1 MDPEYGVRAGV
12 GRRRARAAG
21 WRLPARLTYN
31 TPKCALPRIDSRAGA
46 AAAKRLQSGCEAA
59 AKRLRSGRKAPAGAG
74 AARQAT
80 AATLLRD
87 GASSGTS
94 NTS

>member
-1 MDPEYGVRAGV
+1 MDPECGVRAGV

-31 TPKCALPRIDSRAGA
+31 TPKCARCRASIPA
-46 AAAKRLQSGCEAA
+46 PAQRLQSG
-59 AKRLRSGRKAPAGAG
+59 GKAPAGAG

>member
-1 MDPEYGVRAGV
+1 MDPECGVRAGV

-46 AAAKRLQSGCEAA
+46 AAT
-59 AKRLRSGRKAPAGAG
+59 KRLRSGRKAPAGAG

-80 AATLLRD
+80 ATTLLRD